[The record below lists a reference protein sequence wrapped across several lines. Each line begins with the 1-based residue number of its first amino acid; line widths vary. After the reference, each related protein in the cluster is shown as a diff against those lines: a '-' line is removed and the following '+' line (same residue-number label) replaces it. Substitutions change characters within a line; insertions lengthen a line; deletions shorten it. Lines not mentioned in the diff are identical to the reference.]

1 VIFSKHSAYI
11 LLPHKMNYALDL
23 HQSYETDSRTAGVQL
38 DQG

>member
-1 VIFSKHSAYI
+1 
-11 LLPHKMNYALDL
+11 MNYALDL